1 MISLVLVAHRSS
13 RWLPGAVESFRA
25 EAATLGVPAEVVVV
39 EQSEDV
45 EEAARAEVARPE
57 RFLIR
62 ENRGYAAGLN
72 AGMAAASGEILLLGN
87 PDVRFHP
94 GSLGALLAGLEEGWD
109 VVGPQ
114 FVLAGWLFPPADV
127 QTPGEELRR
136 YFASRS
142 ARFWDLH
149 HRREARRWAAV
160 WESPAPVEAPALSG
174 ALVAVRA
181 ETAARIGPWDEGYF
195 LYFEE
200 TSWLRRARAMGRQLA
215 VVPAA
220 RVEHAW
226 GHAAGREP
234 AAAHFG
240 PSRRRYYEH
249 SFGLLGTAIAN
260 LRLDVSPLDPP
271 AFAAAE
277 AARFRQR
284 ALWLLSPSPL
294 GFPAAGLWSESLPL
308 EEIRGFSRACPQC
321 ASLVLIAY
329 DARAGRRLGIW
340 RVEAAAVQRGDDRP
354 YAV

>member
-1 MISLVLVAHRSS
+1 MISLVVVAHRSS
-13 RWLPGAVESFRA
+13 RWLPGAVDSFRA
-25 EAATLGVPAEVVVV
+25 EAGRLGVPSEVVVV
-39 EQSEDV
+39 EQSEDA
-45 EEAARAEVARPE
+45 EEAARAEAVRPE
-57 RFLIR
+57 RFLVR

-72 AGMAAASGEILLLGN
+72 AGIAATSGEILLLGN

-94 GSLGALLAGLEEGWD
+94 GSLGALLAALEEGWD

-114 FVLAGWLFPPADV
+114 FVLAGWLFPPADA

-136 YFASRS
+136 YLASRS
-142 ARFWDLH
+142 AVLWGRH
-149 HRREARRWAAV
+149 HRREVLRWAAV
-160 WESPAPVEAPALSG
+160 WESPVPVEAKTLSG

-181 ETAARIGPWDEGYF
+181 ETAARIGPWDEAYF

-200 TSWLRRARAMGRQLA
+200 TDWLRRARALGLRLA

-220 RVEHAW
+220 KVEHEW
-226 GHAAGREP
+226 GHAAGP
-234 AAAHFG
+234 GLAAPHFG
-240 PSRRRYYEH
+240 PSRRRYYER
-249 SFGLLGTAIAN
+249 SFGALGTAIAN
-260 LRLDVSPLDPP
+260 LRLDVSPLAPP

-294 GFPAAGLWSESLPL
+294 GFPAAGLWSEGLPL

-329 DARAGRRLGIW
+329 DARAGRRLGAW
-340 RVEAAAVQRGDDRP
+340 RVETAAVQRGDDRP

>member
-13 RWLPGAVESFRA
+13 RWLPGAVDSFRA
-25 EAATLGVPAEVVVV
+25 EASSLGLPAEVVVV
-39 EQSEDV
+39 EQSEDAD
-45 EEAARAEVARPE
+45 EAARAEAVQPE
-57 RFLIR
+57 RFLVR

-72 AGMAAASGEILLLGN
+72 AGIAAASGEILLLGN

-94 GSLGALLAGLEEGWD
+94 GSLGPLLAALEEGWD

-114 FVLAGWLFPPADV
+114 FVLAGWLFPPADA

-136 YFASRS
+136 YLASRN
-142 ARFWDLH
+142 ARFWERH
-149 HRREARRWAAV
+149 HQREARRWAAV
-160 WESPAPVEAPALSG
+160 WESGAPVEAKTLSG

-181 ETAARIGPWDEGYF
+181 ETAARIGPWDEEYF

-200 TSWLRRARAMGRQLA
+200 TAWLRRARAMGRQLA
-215 VVPAA
+215 LVPGA

-226 GHAAGREP
+226 GHAAGTGLSP
-234 AAAHFG
+234 HFG
-240 PSRRRYYEH
+240 TSRRRYYEH
-249 SFGLLGTAIAN
+249 SFGLFGMAIAN
-260 LRLDVSPLDPP
+260 LTLDVSPLVPP

-294 GFPAAGLWSESLPL
+294 GFPAAGLWSEGPPL
-308 EEIRGFSRACPQC
+308 EEIRGFSKACPEC

-329 DARAGRRLGIW
+329 DARAGRRLGAW
-340 RVEAAAVQRGDDRP
+340 RIEAADVQGGDDRP